1 MGGGSAE
8 VEGDRDQEQDT
19 HHPTLQVHGD
29 TPSIIGIKGYTATGL
44 QKIQI

>member
-1 MGGGSAE
+1 MEGGGGVGGGSAE

-29 TPSIIGIKGYTATGL
+29 TPSIYRY
-44 QKIQI
+44 